1 MTTEQE
7 RRERFEETD
16 RTLTELNRKLAE
28 LKADTASIAQR
39 QRVQIDR
46 GRKML
51 DEAREDTKRT
61 RRLWARLAA
70 KHGWPD
76 YEDLDRDSW

>member
-1 MTTEQE
+1 MTTEQ
-7 RRERFEETD
+7 RLDRLEETD

-28 LKADTASIAQR
+28 LKVDTASIAQR
-39 QRVQIDR
+39 QREQMDR